1 MNSKKGFTLVEL
13 LGVLVVLGLISVII
27 VPKVIDSITTSKEA
41 AYQTQ
46 VETIE
51 NAAKK
56 YGISNDLLYPKEG
69 EKKYIAVKDLI
80 AVGELSDKEIIN
92 PKTGNKMNG
101 YVLVEYNSG
110 YQQYE
115 YTYVEEIDENTLGAM
130 GPTYEVKDPDKWT
143 TSKNVT
149 IIYPKGNGKYEYEF
163 IFKGIVEIG
172 GHEYNH
178 TEQDWK
184 EKWSSTPELRK
195 NITFKTNGSLIA
207 RVKNKDEYI
216 NGSTLEIE
224 KIDNTAPSAV
234 LGYDKNTLTT
244 NKIDLVAT
252 CTDDESG
259 ISKYLFKLGNGNWID
274 NGTSNK
280 YTFSNLNNTTSY
292 NFSVECINGVG
303 MTSQSTLPIKLNDID
318 KDKDNIWFEV
328 SDPSI
333 WKTNKNVKIF
343 YPGNYT
349 RYEFSIIDGTA
360 TRNGQELTP
369 GTWYIASS
377 LQETVNFTTEG
388 TIAAR
393 IYDGT
398 NLSSI
403 ANQAI
408 TYVDPTK
415 PTCEILLTGGTLGT
429 NGYYTVVPK
438 VQLKTSIAGGS
449 GISFGQSTEYDNSVT
464 KNNSG
469 LINITSFSEGNNA
482 YYGFVKTG
490 AGNTS
495 TCTASFKADTFKPVV
510 AINGNASVSYANS
523 STTITIPLKVRD
535 LTSGIDTNTFTDSD
549 ITVKVGTTTVTP
561 TKSLKY
567 NSVSNGVYS
576 YTLTLSGVTGNG
588 ALNLSVGAGMVVD
601 KAGNKNNTVSISTNV
616 IIDNTAPTLEITGT
630 NGTTYKKE
638 SDATITLKDTGG
650 SGLTAGSYTIKYGWA
665 TSSQSCSNLTSSTT
679 ITVAAG
685 ATSGSVKVNVKD
697 KTGAG
702 KLYVCNSTS
711 ITDRAKN
718 TLSANS
724 IVSSNMYLDNEEPQI
739 VINPNGG
746 SYTISVGSTSTAVRK
761 TITVTDS
768 TLNKSSLKYGWS
780 SSKDVKPTMSSSF
793 TSGTSFNDSLSGGDN
808 YLWITASDSL
818 SNTTTIVSNSF
829 NVGYSVEYNA
839 NGGTTTCSVQR
850 KEHGKNLTLCSTTPI
865 RSGYTFAGWSD
876 SSTATSKKYDAS
888 GTYTDNSPVK
898 LYAVWKRTTTV
909 TAATKSKVYDGKAL
923 TSNECSASN
932 LASSHTVTCTNSGTI
947 TDVGSVTNSV
957 NTVKITDSNGNDVTD
972 NYSVTKVNGKLTV
985 TKANSTNPT
994 LTAYEGIY
1002 DATSH
1007 TFTMSGGSGGTINYS
1022 TNNGTTWTTTKPT
1035 RTTAGTTTVQVKIVG
1050 DKNHNDTSVI
1060 STTIKIDKRAITVKA
1075 AVAEKIYDGTVLTK
1089 TDGCESSTNL
1099 VSGHEAKCTNTGAL
1113 LNAGSS
1119 GNTLSKVS
1127 VVSATGAD
1135 VTDNYE
1141 ITKEGGRLTVKPKSL
1156 AVTWESTTTFTY
1168 NGNAQA
1174 PTASVATGISNE
1186 TMTVTR
1192 TTGTN
1197 AGSYTSTASCSS
1209 VTGGQAKCS
1218 NYTLT
1223 GNTKAFIINKV
1234 IPTIK
1239 FATTSGSVT
1248 YHTGNG
1254 FSGNWIYSPAKVS
1267 GTVTLT
1273 SSNTNYVSI
1282 QENYVSTKVDSFTS
1296 QPSSYF
1302 TIVVNGVK
1310 ATSTPIPITVKFTP
1324 DNENFETVTETY
1336 NVTVNKATPT
1346 ITLSEESAWLS
1357 SSKTFTEKANVSGKF
1372 TNTSGTTSVATV
1384 SPTSN
1389 STAVAANTAQ
1399 TVTVTG
1405 VKDGSSTI
1413 TVKFE
1418 PTDTTNYK
1426 TVSAK
1431 YTAKVDKTRP
1441 TITANGYAYSNQNG
1455 SHDSTTY
1462 NDTGDPAI
1470 HTHSSNNATSSDIYD
1485 WNNTGINF
1493 RIGFSDSASGIR
1505 DARWCWDTIYST
1517 TDPTTKVFNSTSTSK
1532 CSAGNIS
1539 NYKQIDITGTGYRRG
1554 RLTVEDNAGNKT
1566 VYNVV
1571 IKIDKE
1577 EPVIKLNGS
1586 ASSTSIN
1593 NGSGNIT
1600 IPIKITEPHSGI
1612 TSSAFTASDITVKI
1626 GTTTVTPAVKSLKYN
1641 SVSNGV
1647 YSYTLTLKIGDK
1659 NVGGAVNLN
1668 IAASAIKDSVGNG
1681 NKATTL
1687 NTGVTYTTAY
1697 PTLGA
1702 TATCTKTST
1711 GYRAQISCHNCKELY
1726 YVYYNSPY
1734 PASTAALA
1742 TDAKN
1747 AGTYTSRS
1755 SAGDLSKTSTYT
1767 TSSTYSRL
1775 YYGASNDKGNSVL
1788 KYVTCGS

>member
-1 MNSKKGFTLVEL
+1 
-13 LGVLVVLGLISVII
+13 
-27 VPKVIDSITTSKEA
+27 
-41 AYQTQ
+41 
-46 VETIE
+46 
-51 NAAKK
+51 
-56 YGISNDLLYPKEG
+56 
-69 EKKYIAVKDLI
+69 
-80 AVGELSDKEIIN
+80 
-92 PKTGNKMNG
+92 
-101 YVLVEYNSG
+101 
-110 YQQYE
+110 
-115 YTYVEEIDENTLGAM
+115 
-130 GPTYEVKDPDKWT
+130 
-143 TSKNVT
+143 
-149 IIYPKGNGKYEYEF
+149 
-163 IFKGIVEIG
+163 
-172 GHEYNH
+172 
-178 TEQDWK
+178 
-184 EKWSSTPELRK
+184 
-195 NITFKTNGSLIA
+195 
-207 RVKNKDEYI
+207 
-216 NGSTLEIE
+216 
-224 KIDNTAPSAV
+224 
-234 LGYDKNTLTT
+234 
-244 NKIDLVAT
+244 
-252 CTDDESG
+252 
-259 ISKYLFKLGNGNWID
+259 
-274 NGTSNK
+274 
-280 YTFSNLNNTTSY
+280 
-292 NFSVECINGVG
+292 

-1470 HTHSSNNATSSDIYD
+1470 HTHSSNSATSTYTYD